1 MKTQARA
8 QLDMSARA
16 LIRGFCAYA
25 VNRGSNISDHV
36 LLNLL
41 NELGK
46 SDKIRAFYLFFAMNF
61 INSIKQVREC

>member
-25 VNRGSNISDHV
+25 VNRGSYISDHV

-46 SDKIRAFYLFFAMNF
+46 SDK
-61 INSIKQVREC
+61 